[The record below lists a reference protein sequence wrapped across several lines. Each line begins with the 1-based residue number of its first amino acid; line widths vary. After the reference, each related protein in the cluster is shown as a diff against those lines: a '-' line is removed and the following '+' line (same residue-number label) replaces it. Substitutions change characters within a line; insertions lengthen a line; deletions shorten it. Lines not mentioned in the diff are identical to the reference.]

1 MADYKDYIVRYDI
14 QADITK
20 AAEGLQKIAGIAE
33 QFDGPMKTLQ
43 ATLGQVSRSLQTLK
57 DSSKLSFEPRIDVKA
72 FNNQLKRMVID
83 VKSAAA
89 EMHSALFEAMKGN
102 TKAVEAM
109 KQSIGKSLG
118 VRTLKDIRS
127 EYEAF
132 EKEYNKL
139 MGTPKKTKKG
149 NIREKDGSIEM
160 AKNAGMTQR
169 AVELKARATAIKNKL
184 RQLKEEAAVVEKA
197 EQEAA
202 KEREKASKQIQKKA
216 ATTAAVAA
224 PVPTPV
230 KQVSRMT
237 NVTPEVIKEWK
248 KAFGDAKSKALTINI
263 KGNATGKGGA
273 LTVISEIQASLATL
287 QSKAHFEIN
296 PLLNNEGFVAAETR
310 LAKLAALSKSVISPF
325 ADKGKAPTKGGQA
338 VAGLTKDERL
348 KYEQAKQNAKA
359 WGDKANY
366 VQKRLEENKA
376 KYATSPTSVLKGQIT
391 RDEKRLA
398 DYRNA
403 QKQHEETVKQY
414 QSKIPAATQN
424 AAKNVKPLS
433 LDVIGNLTSLNVGA
447 KEYTVPV
454 VGKLTKV
461 VNEIKE
467 AIPVNV
473 KIAASQVAESLKALP
488 PQSITVSVI
497 LDTKAAKDQIAV
509 LGAQAKTTKSNETAA
524 SVKPVV
530 TPSAPTPKKVFPKLT
545 KAEEAKMNQLF
556 TTFPQI
562 SKEQETAAKKV
573 ASAQKKLAK
582 SNSDANFAAYREA
595 DSKFGIARQKYIE
608 AFNQLKPL
616 MIKQFQSTASRVL
629 TDKEALKGYEAQ
641 NTVSVLS
648 AKKQLTDAQ
657 KKQLEKAKA
666 TLTSLRAPEQPA
678 PVTQPVEQ
686 KTETG
691 KGKTGVVSQKQQ
703 KPSKAAKGTTVDAV
717 ANVTGIKS
725 SKELTIPVSGEIT
738 KVISKLTNEITV
750 PVVGKLTKIINK
762 YKGTTEISVVGNLTK
777 ISNKLPNAINVP
789 VVGKVKTGDIKDQI
803 KGIKSASVPVMAKL
817 KWDKGESS
825 FGSQIKKLSD
835 KPKSIA
841 LNLDTKK
848 AISQLESFIAKIK
861 ASSPQTIQLNAN
873 GAANSAAKATTTTAS
888 VIASSTSSANAG
900 STSDKTSKKSKASL
914 TAAERYAN
922 MKAFAEKRTLG
933 TKQTI
938 AKWQEYAAKEN
949 KWRAER
955 QKMYD
960 KLFGNPWNSKWYYDE
975 KNKRATEL
983 SKMRED
989 ARSAFE
995 KGPTPY
1001 EKKLEQQRKDKVARS
1016 IVSKQKEAEKLRAN
1030 LSNSL
1035 IPFAQ
1040 NKEQLNLMM
1049 KHRKFFKRAIES
1061 TGIMPTPNMSAN
1073 EMMTYLQ
1080 GVSRQMQ
1087 KASVAVPWQLQNQM
1101 NKLQMAM
1108 DKANGISVKEQQAR
1122 TYIPRYKDTKPTII
1136 NAPRGTSERR
1146 VSAAPRQRTVN
1157 FYDTARKWSY
1167 PFTGNTSFGART
1179 PMAVDMAKGMGVM
1192 FAVGGAMSAIGDSFS
1207 QAMQY
1212 QNTMR
1217 TTKAILENGTPSY
1230 TQYGFTNM
1238 EKTVRDVGIK
1248 TKFSAPEVASAAR
1261 FLAMAGYDINA
1272 INNAIRPIA
1281 DLALI
1286 GDTDLGETADKMT
1299 NVMTTFKIAPE
1310 KMRAAANIMTNT
1322 FTKSNT
1328 DLMMLA
1334 ESAKY
1339 AGGITQLYGGNYEN
1353 NFADVM
1359 AMFGIM
1365 GNAGI
1370 QASSAGTT
1378 LRMMYQ
1384 NLMQPNKNQRKT
1396 LQENNIVTRDA
1407 NNRPLEMVAILEQIA
1422 KLDKNKIPDVV
1433 GKLFRITAQPGSA
1446 ALLNDLTG
1454 GDETMKQQV
1463 LNANEWLIGKLSNG
1477 TGSKLVDLMASNR
1490 EAANGTISKR
1500 IALEKQSTIQGLWAQ
1515 VTSTFTEGVVKA
1527 FEGREG
1533 DFTNKLTKLRNY
1545 FAKPD
1550 TVQMIQNL
1558 LDMVVSVG
1566 ETLAWF
1572 ARLWANFYNF
1582 VPGLIKTW
1590 VATQLFFTQLGAL
1603 ISPIVSLIGAL
1614 SRLKQIVLGVSGA
1627 VAAVS
1632 GVSATKTAA
1641 SIASSAAR
1649 YSTPA
1654 SLAAQT
1660 ASNGLAATT
1669 IPAGTR
1675 RGIIRVPY
1683 TKYVGQSQI
1692 YEFPRQSLKG
1702 IKAPMTGL
1710 TAAQSAATAFIAKD
1724 IAMWSR
1730 SHDYQ
1735 MGGMPKYE
1743 RKRLNKSID
1752 RKVAELRGQMPKP
1765 QSSVILPPGFGLGYV
1780 PLSQSGRNIVKKR
1793 YATAAVRPLAI
1804 GRYADTVGAVLY
1816 GGRTLPQYTEA
1827 YKQRADM
1834 WKRLA
1839 QKYQR
1844 TDPETGKILPPVVG
1858 SKEYEYRQKV
1868 ATYSRA
1874 AATGMKLRAEHGLYV
1889 GESIAMAMQRRA
1901 IAKDIARQRH
1911 AARGLMGWDASGRMI
1926 SRYGFKGTAGKAY
1939 AMGLNAATTALS
1951 FSGLFGNIKSMFQ
1964 KVGVMLASFAGAL
1977 KGAVVSLGPW
1987 ALLAAS
1993 VVAVGIGWHKFLK
2006 GIKDREEREKNA
2018 VRSASDAAEKAR
2030 NTRYNTGKLLNKK
2043 YLGTTVAKATELS
2056 NYVGNV
2062 NAEKNNIAKFYKEYK
2077 DVLVPITTTEG
2088 MKASNEAWSKA
2099 LYNHNN
2105 YLVAFNTPLGSHINN
2120 NIVGNRNNVTKA
2132 QLNASLDESAFVTYF
2147 AGQRAAIDESNKQ
2160 RMADAVT
2167 LAGASSNTT
2176 LTAQEQIIELRK
2188 KLMSNELSMNNFIAQ
2203 ANAIKNATANPKALN
2218 LFDAEKMTANDLK
2231 NRDWTY
2237 SIQYQ
2242 QGIYNALTA
2251 EIEGRI
2257 GTISGYLMAE
2267 NALKNNLIKNSD
2279 EWYKAVAKIL
2289 AMRDGVIEGVQY
2301 HISMLPNGQIDFNG
2315 ILEQLKLKV
2324 KDFNLTMEKFAAMT
2338 ASAYS
2343 MLLELG
2349 VVNDNSYSAYI
2360 KFNRQQNKNTP
2371 LKKEDYEAY
2380 YNQLVREHPRG
2391 QAARVGLNAWVADA
2405 MNGKNK
2411 LTWERRVRNF
2421 VSDNA
2426 AVRQKREN
2434 DKKIP
2439 KPSATVKNTPGA
2451 NTNNANGTNNGNNG
2465 GGNNGTNGNSGN
2477 GGKNTPSDARDQ
2489 KQYASHYDRGSARP
2503 THISIN
2509 IDHLAH
2515 FTDTKVVSTAE
2526 ERDIIST
2533 IEDKI
2538 SSTLYTI
2545 IAEAANRA
2553 NNIVDRT

>member
-14 QADITK
+14 QADVTK

-43 ATLGQVSRSLQTLK
+43 TTLGQVSRSLQTLK
-57 DSSKLSFEPRIDVKA
+57 ESSKLSFEPRIDVKA

-509 LGAQAKTTKSNETAA
+509 LGAQAKTTKSNESAA

-657 KKQLEKAKA
+657 KKQFEKAKA

-691 KGKTGVVSQKQQ
+691 KRKTGVVSQKQQ
-703 KPSKAAKGTTVDAV
+703 KPSKTAKGATVDAV

-777 ISNKLPNAINVP
+777 ISNKLPNGINVP

-803 KGIKSASVPVMAKL
+803 KGIKSASVPVMVKL
-817 KWDKGESS
+817 KWGKGESS
-825 FGSQIKKLSD
+825 FGSQVKKLSD

-888 VIASSTSSANAG
+888 VIAASTSSANAG
-900 STSDKTSKKSKASL
+900 STSDKTSKKSKAPL

-1001 EKKLEQQRKDKVARS
+1001 EKKLEQQRKDNVARS

-1073 EMMTYLQ
+1073 EMLTYLQ

-1339 AGGITQLYGGNYEN
+1339 AGGIAQLYGGNYEN

-1396 LQENNIVTRDA
+1396 LQENNIITRDA
-1407 NNRPLEMVAILEQIA
+1407 NNRPLEMVTILEQIA

-1454 GDETMKQQV
+1454 GDETLKQQV
-1463 LNANEWLIGKLSNG
+1463 LNANEWLIGKLSG
-1477 TGSKLVDLMASNR
+1477 STGSKLIDLMASNR
-1490 EAANGTISKR
+1490 ESANGTISER
-1500 IALEKQSTIQGLWAQ
+1500 IALEKQNTIQGLWAQ

-1533 DFTNKLTKLRNY
+1533 DFTNKLTKLRDY

-1572 ARLWANFYNF
+1572 AKIWANLYNLA
-1582 VPGLIKTW
+1582 PGLVKTW
-1590 VATQLFFTQLGAL
+1590 VATQLFFTQIGAL
-1603 ISPIVSLIGAL
+1603 ISPIVSLIGVL

-1627 VAAVS
+1627 AAAVS
-1632 GVSATKTAA
+1632 GVSATRTAA
-1641 SIASSAAR
+1641 SMASSAAR

-1675 RGIIRVPY
+1675 RG
-1683 TKYVGQSQI
+1683 T
-1692 YEFPRQSLKG
+1692 
-1702 IKAPMTGL
+1702 
-1710 TAAQSAATAFIAKD
+1710 
-1724 IAMWSR
+1724 
-1730 SHDYQ
+1730 
-1735 MGGMPKYE
+1735 
-1743 RKRLNKSID
+1743 
-1752 RKVAELRGQMPKP
+1752 
-1765 QSSVILPPGFGLGYV
+1765 LGYV
-1780 PLSQSGRNIVKKR
+1780 PLSQSGRKLIQTR

-1804 GRYADTVGAVLY
+1804 GRHAETVGAVLY

-1834 WKRLA
+1834 WKRVA
-1839 QKYQR
+1839 QRYQR
-1844 TDPETGKILPPVVG
+1844 KDPETGKILPPVVG
-1858 SKEYEYRQKV
+1858 SKEYEYRKKV

-1874 AATGMKLRAEHGLYV
+1874 AATGMRLRAEHGLYV

-2289 AMRDGVIEGVQY
+2289 AMRDGIIEGVQY

-2380 YNQLVREHPRG
+2380 YNQLVREHPKG

-2434 DKKIP
+2434 DKKMP

-2526 ERDIIST
+2526 ERDIISA

>member
-14 QADITK
+14 QADVSK
-20 AAEGLQKIAGIAE
+20 AAQGLQEIAAIAE
-33 QFDGPMKTLQ
+33 RFDGPMKTLQ
-43 ATLGQVSRSLQTLK
+43 TTIGQVSRSLQTLK
-57 DSSKLSFEPRIDVKA
+57 DSSKFTFEPKMDVKA

-89 EMHSALFEAMKGN
+89 EMHAAIFEAMKGN
-102 TKAVEAM
+102 AKAVETM
-109 KQSIGKSLG
+109 KQSIGKSLNT
-118 VRTLKDIRS
+118 RSLKDAMS
-127 EYEAF
+127 EYAAF

-139 MGTPKKTKKG
+139 MGTPKKSKKG

-160 AKNAGMTQR
+160 AKNAGMNQR
-169 AVELKARATAIKNKL
+169 VVELKSKATAIKNRM
-184 RQLKEEAAVVEKA
+184 RQLKDEMAVLEKA
-197 EQEAA
+197 EKEAA
-202 KEREKASKQIQKKA
+202 KQSEKVSKQIQAKA
-216 ATTAAVAA
+216 ATAPAVAA
-224 PVPTPV
+224 PVAAPV
-230 KQVSRMT
+230 KQAARMT

-263 KGNATGKGGA
+263 KGNAIGKGGA
-273 LTVISEIQASLATL
+273 LTVINEIQASLATL

-296 PLLNNEGFVAAETR
+296 PVLNNEGFVAAEAR
-310 LAKLAALSKSVISPF
+310 LAKLAALSKSVVAPF
-325 ADKGKAPTKGGQA
+325 ADKGKTTSKSSPAIT
-338 VAGLTKDERL
+338 GLTKDEQRI
-348 KYEQAKQNAKA
+348 YDQARQHAKG
-359 WGDKANY
+359 WRDKANI

-376 KYATSPTSVLKGQIT
+376 KYAASPTSTLKGQIT

-398 DYRNA
+398 EYRNA
-403 QKQHEETVKQY
+403 QKQHEATVKQY
-414 QSKIPAATQN
+414 QSKVSAAAQG
-424 AAKNVKPLS
+424 AAKSAKPLS
-433 LDVIGNLTSLNVGA
+433 IDIIGNLTSLNVGT

-467 AIPVNV
+467 SIPLNV
-473 KIAASQVAESLKALP
+473 KISASQIAESLKALP
-488 PQSITVSVI
+488 PQSITVNVI
-497 LDTKAAKDQIAV
+497 LDTKAAKEQIAA
-509 LGAQAKTTKSNETAA
+509 LGAQTKVTKATDASA

-530 TPSAPTPKKVFPKLT
+530 APSAPKQKQVFPKLT
-545 KAEEAKMNQLF
+545 KAEEARMSQLF

-562 SKEQETAAKKV
+562 SKEQEQAAKKV
-573 ASAQKKLAK
+573 AAAQRKLSK
-582 SNSDANFAAYREA
+582 SNSDANFAALREA
-595 DSKFGIARQKYIE
+595 DNQYSIARQRYIE
-608 AFNQLKPL
+608 AFNQIKPL
-616 MIKQFQSTASRVL
+616 MIKQFQSTASRLL
-629 TDKEALKGYEAQ
+629 TDKEALKGFEAQ

-648 AKKQLTDAQ
+648 SKKKLTEAQ
-657 KKQLEKAKA
+657 KKQLEKANA
-666 TLTSLRAPEQPA
+666 TLTALRAPAQPA
-678 PVTQPVEQ
+678 PTTQPTEQ
-686 KTETG
+686 KTEVG
-691 KGKTGVVSQKQQ
+691 KGTKGVVSQKQA
-703 KPSKAAKGTTVDAV
+703 KTSKAVKGATIDTV
-717 ANVTGIKS
+717 ANITGVKAV
-725 SKELTIPVSGEIT
+725 KELTVPVSGEIT
-738 KVISKLTNEITV
+738 KVVSKITGKITV
-750 PVVGKLTKIINK
+750 PVVGELTKVVK
-762 YKGTTEISVVGNLTK
+762 KFKGTTSISVVGNLTK
-777 ISNKLPNAINVP
+777 ISNKLSSNVSVP
-789 VVGKVKTGDIKDQI
+789 VVGKVKIGDIRSQI
-803 KGIKSASVPVMAKL
+803 KGIKPVSLPIMANL
-817 KWDKGESS
+817 KWGKGESS
-825 FGSQIKKLSD
+825 MSSQIKKLSGD
-835 KPKSIA
+835 PKSIS

-848 AISQLESFIAKIK
+848 AVSQLEAFIAKIK
-861 ASSPQTIQLNAN
+861 ASSPQTIMLNTSGTAN
-873 GAANSAAKATTTTAS
+873 TPANNASRTKTLVAPAT
-888 VIASSTSSANAG
+888 
-900 STSDKTSKKSKASL
+900 TSDKR
-914 TAAERYAN
+914 AAELA
-922 MKAFAEKRTLG
+922 
-933 TKQTI
+933 
-938 AKWQEYAAKEN
+938 
-949 KWRAER
+949 
-955 QKMYD
+955 
-960 KLFGNPWNSKWYYDE
+960 
-975 KNKRATEL
+975 
-983 SKMRED
+983 KMRED
-989 ARSAFE
+989 ARSVFG
-995 KGPTPY
+995 KGLTPY
-1001 EKKLEQQRKDKVARS
+1001 EKKLEQQRKNDVAKS
-1016 IVSKQKEAEKLRAN
+1016 IASKQNKAEKLKAN

-1040 NKEQLNLMM
+1040 NKEQLNLMV
-1049 KHRKFFKRAIES
+1049 KHRKFFKRAIQS
-1061 TGIMPTPNMSAN
+1061 TGIVPTLNMPAN
-1073 EMMTYLQ
+1073 EMLTYLQ
-1080 GVSRQMQ
+1080 GVSKQMQ
-1087 KASVAVPWQLQNQM
+1087 KASVAVPWQLHNQM
-1101 NKLQMAM
+1101 NKLQMSI
-1108 DKANGISVKEQQAR
+1108 DKANGVSTNLQQQSGSLAS
-1122 TYIPRYKDTKPTII
+1122 RYRDTNPTIKTASQ
-1136 NAPRGTSERR
+1136 NTGVRN
-1146 VSAAPRQRTVN
+1146 VSAATRQRPVN
-1157 FYDTARKWSY
+1157 FYDSARKWSY

-1179 PMAVDMAKGMGVM
+1179 PMAIDMAKGMGVM
-1192 FAVGGAMSAIGDSFS
+1192 FAIGGAMSAIGDSFS
-1207 QAMQY
+1207 QAMAY

-1230 TQYGFTNM
+1230 SNWGFTNM
-1238 EKTVRDVGIK
+1238 EQTVRDVGVK

-1339 AGGITQLYGGNYEN
+1339 AGGIAQLYGGNYEN

-1359 AMFGIM
+1359 AMFGVM

-1396 LQENNIVTRDA
+1396 LQENNIITRDA
-1407 NNRPLEMVAILEQIA
+1407 NNRPLEMVTILEQIA

-1454 GDETMKQQV
+1454 GDETLKQQV
-1463 LNANEWLIGKLSNG
+1463 LNANEWLIGKLSG
-1477 TGSKLVDLMASNR
+1477 STGSKLIDLMASNR
-1490 EAANGTISKR
+1490 ESANGTISER

-1533 DFTNKLTKLRNY
+1533 DFTDKLTKLRNY

-1572 ARLWANFYNF
+1572 AKIWANLYNLA
-1582 VPGLIKTW
+1582 PGLVKTW
-1590 VATQLFFTQLGAL
+1590 VATQLFFTQIGAL
-1603 ISPIVSLIGAL
+1603 ISPIVSLIGVL

-1627 VAAVS
+1627 AAAVS
-1632 GVSATKTAA
+1632 GVSATRTAA
-1641 SIASSAAR
+1641 SMASSAAR

-1675 RGIIRVPY
+1675 RGTIRVPY

-1692 YEFPRQSLKG
+1692 YEFPKQSLKG
-1702 IKAPMTGL
+1702 IKAPMTSL

-1724 IAMWSR
+1724 IATWSR

-1743 RKRLNKSID
+1743 RKRLNKTID

-1765 QSSVILPPGFGLGYV
+1765 QSTVILPPGFGLGYV
-1780 PLSQSGRNIVKKR
+1780 PLSQSGRKLIQTR

-1804 GRYADTVGAVLY
+1804 GRHAETVGAVLY

-1834 WKRLA
+1834 WKRVA
-1839 QKYQR
+1839 QRYQR
-1844 TDPETGKILPPVVG
+1844 KDPETGKILPPVVG
-1858 SKEYEYRQKV
+1858 SKEYEYRKKV

-1874 AATGMKLRAEHGLYV
+1874 AATGMRLRAEHGLYV

-1911 AARGLMGWDASGRMI
+1911 AARGLMGWDASGRMV
-1926 SRYGFKGTAGKAY
+1926 SRYGFKATAGKAY
-1939 AMGLNAATTALS
+1939 TMGVNAATTALS
-1951 FSGLFGNIKSMFQ
+1951 FSGLFGNIKSVFQ
-1964 KVGVMLASFAGAL
+1964 KVGVMLTSFAGAL
-1977 KGAVVSLGPW
+1977 KGAVVALGPW

-1993 VVAVGIGWHKFLK
+1993 VVAVGVGWHKFLK
-2006 GIKDREEREKNA
+2006 GIKEREEKEKNA
-2018 VRSASDAAEKAR
+2018 VRSATDAAEKAR

-2043 YLGTTVAKATELS
+2043 YLGTNVAKASELS
-2056 NYVGNV
+2056 NYVGNI

-2088 MKASNEAWSKA
+2088 MKASNEAWTKA

-2105 YLVAFNTPLGSHINN
+2105 YMVAFNTPLNSHLNK
-2120 NIVGNRNNVTKA
+2120 NIVGNQKNVTKA

-2167 LAGASSNTT
+2167 LAGASSNATIN
-2176 LTAQEQIIELRK
+2176 AQEQIIELRK
-2188 KLMSNELSMNNFIAQ
+2188 KLMNNELSVSNFITQ

-2218 LFDAEKMTANDLK
+2218 LFNAENMTVDDLK
-2231 NRDWTY
+2231 SRDWTY

-2242 QGIYNALTA
+2242 QGIYNALSA

-2267 NALKNNLIKNSD
+2267 NALKNNLVKSSD

-2349 VVNDNSYSAYI
+2349 ITRDNSYSAYI

-2380 YNQLVREHPRG
+2380 YNQLVREYPNG
-2391 QAARVGLNAWVADA
+2391 AAAKSGINAWVADA

-2411 LTWERRVRNF
+2411 LTWARRVRNY

-2426 AVRQKREN
+2426 AVRQKREH
-2434 DKKIP
+2434 DKKMP
-2439 KPSATVKNTPGA
+2439 KPNPTVSNTPGA
-2451 NTNNANGTNNGNNG
+2451 NNNTNGGNNGKNGTGNNGKNGAGNNG
-2465 GGNNGTNGNSGN
+2465 GNGNT
-2477 GGKNTPSDARDQ
+2477 TPNDARDQ

-2515 FTDTKVVSTAE
+2515 FTDTKVVSNAE
-2526 ERDIIST
+2526 ERDIIAA

-2553 NNIVDRT
+2553 NNIVDRI

>member
-14 QADITK
+14 QADVTK

-57 DSSKLSFEPRIDVKA
+57 ESSKLSFEPRIDVKA

-184 RQLKEEAAVVEKA
+184 RQLKEEATVVEKA

-325 ADKGKAPTKGGQA
+325 ADKGKAPTKGEQA

-433 LDVIGNLTSLNVGA
+433 LDVIGNLTSLNVGT

-530 TPSAPTPKKVFPKLT
+530 TPSAPTPKKVFSKLT

-691 KGKTGVVSQKQQ
+691 KRKTGVVSQKQQ
-703 KPSKAAKGTTVDAV
+703 KPSKAAKGATVDAV

-777 ISNKLPNAINVP
+777 ISNKLPNGINVP

-817 KWDKGESS
+817 KWGKGESS

-861 ASSPQTIQLNAN
+861 ASSPQTIQLNVN

-888 VIASSTSSANAG
+888 VIAASTSSANAG
-900 STSDKTSKKSKASL
+900 STSDKTSKKSKAPL

-1001 EKKLEQQRKDKVARS
+1001 EKKLEQQRKDNVARS

-1073 EMMTYLQ
+1073 EMLTYLQ

-1339 AGGITQLYGGNYEN
+1339 AGGIAQLYGGNYEN

-1490 EAANGTISKR
+1490 EAANGTISER
-1500 IALEKQSTIQGLWAQ
+1500 IALEKQNTIQGLWAQ

-1533 DFTNKLTKLRNY
+1533 DFTNKLTQLRNY
-1545 FAKPD
+1545 FAKPE
-1550 TVQMIQNL
+1550 TTEMIQNL

-1566 ETLAWF
+1566 EIMAKF
-1572 ARLWANFYNF
+1572 AGIWANLYNSF
-1582 VPGLIKTW
+1582 PGLIKTW
-1590 VATQLFFTQLGAL
+1590 ITAQLLFTQIGAL
-1603 ISPIVSLIGAL
+1603 VSPFVSLIGVI
-1614 SRLKQIVLGVSGA
+1614 SRLKQAVLGFLGMT
-1627 VAAVS
+1627 
-1632 GVSATKTAA
+1632 SATNGITATKAAANMASAA
-1641 SIASSAAR
+1641 SRYVASAPLVAQAA
-1649 YSTPA
+1649 SD
-1654 SLAAQT
+1654 
-1660 ASNGLAATT
+1660 GLAATT
-1669 IPAGTR
+1669 IPAGTK
-1675 RGIIRVPY
+1675 RGFVRVPY

-1780 PLSQSGRNIVKKR
+1780 PLSQSGRNFVKKR
-1793 YATAAVRPLAI
+1793 YATAAVRPLTI

-1874 AATGMKLRAEHGLYV
+1874 AATGMRLRAEHGLYV

-2279 EWYKAVAKIL
+2279 EWYKSVAKIL
-2289 AMRDGVIEGVQY
+2289 AMRDGVIEGIQY

-2434 DKKIP
+2434 DKKMP
-2439 KPSATVKNTPGA
+2439 KPSSTVKNTPGA

-2465 GGNNGTNGNSGN
+2465 NGNNGANGNNGN
-2477 GGKNTPSDARDQ
+2477 GGKTTLSDARDQ

-2526 ERDIIST
+2526 ERDIISA

>member
-14 QADITK
+14 QADVTK
-20 AAEGLQKIAGIAE
+20 AAEGLQQIAGIAE
-33 QFDGPMKTLQ
+33 KFDGPMKTLQ
-43 ATLGQVSRSLQTLK
+43 TTLGQVSRSLQTLK
-57 DSSKLSFEPRIDVKA
+57 ESSKLSFEPRIDVKA

-89 EMHSALFEAMKGN
+89 EMHSALFEAIKGN
-102 TKAVEAM
+102 TKAVETM

-184 RQLKEEAAVVEKA
+184 RQLKEEAAIVEKA

-202 KEREKASKQIQKKA
+202 KEREKVSKQIQKKA

-224 PVPTPV
+224 PVSTPV

-310 LAKLAALSKSVISPF
+310 LAKLAALSKSVVSPF

-424 AAKNVKPLS
+424 ATKNVKPLS
-433 LDVIGNLTSLNVGA
+433 LDVIGNLTNLNVGA

-562 SKEQETAAKKV
+562 SKEQEAAAKRV

-595 DSKFGIARQKYIE
+595 DSQFGVARQKYVE

-616 MIKQFQSTASRVL
+616 MIKQFQSTASRLL

-648 AKKQLTDAQ
+648 AKKQLTEAQ

-666 TLTSLRAPEQPA
+666 TLTSLRAPEQPV

-686 KTETG
+686 KTESG
-691 KGKTGVVSQKQQ
+691 KGKAGVVSQKQQ
-703 KPSKAAKGTTVDAV
+703 KPSKAAKGVTVDAV

-725 SKELTIPVSGEIT
+725 SKELTIPVSGEII

-817 KWDKGESS
+817 KWGKGESS

-835 KPKSIA
+835 KPKNIA

-888 VIASSTSSANAG
+888 VIAASTSSANAG
-900 STSDKTSKKSKASL
+900 STSDKTSKKSKTPL

-1001 EKKLEQQRKDKVARS
+1001 EKKLEQQRKDNVARS

-1073 EMMTYLQ
+1073 EMLTYLQ

-1339 AGGITQLYGGNYEN
+1339 AGGIAQLYGGNYEN

-1490 EAANGTISKR
+1490 EAANGTISER
-1500 IALEKQSTIQGLWAQ
+1500 IALEKQNTIQGLWAQ

-1533 DFTNKLTKLRNY
+1533 DFTNKLTQLRNY
-1545 FAKPD
+1545 FAKPE
-1550 TVQMIQNL
+1550 TAEMIQNL
-1558 LDMVVSVG
+1558 LDMIVSVG
-1566 ETLAWF
+1566 EQLAWF
-1572 ARLWANFYNF
+1572 AKLWVSLYNA
-1582 VPGLIKTW
+1582 VPRFIKTW
-1590 VATQLFFTQLGAL
+1590 IWLQMAFTQIGSL
-1603 ISPIVSLIGAL
+1603 ISPFVSLIGVV
-1614 SRLKQIVLGVSGA
+1614 SRLKQIVLGFLGIAS
-1627 VAAVS
+1627 AAK
-1632 GVSATKTAA
+1632 GITATKAATNMASAA
-1641 SIASSAAR
+1641 SRYAASAPLVAQAA
-1649 YSTPA
+1649 SD
-1654 SLAAQT
+1654 
-1660 ASNGLAATT
+1660 GLAATT
-1669 IPAGTR
+1669 IPAGTK
-1675 RGIIRVPY
+1675 RGIVRVPY

-1780 PLSQSGRNIVKKR
+1780 PLSQSGRNFVKKR
-1793 YATAAVRPLAI
+1793 YATAAVRPLTI

-1874 AATGMKLRAEHGLYV
+1874 AATGMRLRAEHGLYV

-1901 IAKDIARQRH
+1901 IAKNIARQRH

-1977 KGAVVSLGPW
+1977 KSAVVSLGPW

-1993 VVAVGIGWHKFLK
+1993 VVAVGIGWYKFLK

-2043 YLGTTVAKATELS
+2043 YLGTTVAKATDLS

-2077 DVLVPITTTEG
+2077 DILVPITTTEG

-2176 LTAQEQIIELRK
+2176 LTAQEQIIELRR

-2267 NALKNNLIKNSD
+2267 NALKNNLVKSSD

-2434 DKKIP
+2434 DKKMP

-2526 ERDIIST
+2526 ERDIISA